1 MTDGSGC
8 TSTYCDDVSVD
19 EDGLYTGLIVD
30 GRPGLLRSSFTIS
43 VRSEQPTAIAERD
56 LVENVALWPNPV
68 EDLIGLSFN
77 SLNNASL
84 SLTIFDLNGR
94 VVRSTNTVVNT
105 GQNDQRIHVA
115 DLEAGMY
122 LLQITNGE
130 QRSSRRF
137 VKR

>member
-1 MTDGSGC
+1 M
-8 TSTYCDDVSVD
+8 
-19 EDGLYTGLIVD
+19 
-30 GRPGLLRSSFTIS
+30 
-43 VRSEQPTAIAERD
+43 RSEQPTAIAERD

-68 EDLIGLSFN
+68 EDVIGLSFN

-94 VVRSTNTVVNT
+94 VVRSTNTVMNS
-105 GQNDQRIHVA
+105 GQNDHRIHVA